1 MTKVKEQTDL
11 KNSSRHCRYGAVFAG
26 LFIVTA
32 LVCPFLGSHI
42 PEFGAVFQS
51 LSGNITTDGEIFF
64 MHRVPRVIL
73 GLTAGGTLAV
83 TGAVFQVILR
93 NPLAEPFTLGTTG
106 GATLGAVIAI
116 SVPSL
121 WVSWGPF
128 SSVQLFAL
136 AGAGGTLFLIYL
148 LASNKRGLAMH
159 TLLLA
164 GVTLSIFCAS
174 LVLLLRYLMNPDLLV
189 QMDRWMMGG
198 LEIVGYRE
206 LASLLPFLLP
216 GLGLM
221 FFIALPLNHLSVSEE
236 LARGHGIQVESIQK
250 ISFVAGGLATAAV
263 VSLTGPISFVGLIIP
278 HIVRRLTGYDQRL
291 VLPFSFL
298 LGGAVLTLCDAVTR
312 TLAAPSEMPVGIVT
326 ALIGCPVFIWILCSK
341 PD

>member
-1 MTKVKEQTDL
+1 MTRGKDDI
-11 KNSSRHCRYGAVFAG
+11 SRSKRRYIGGFIC

-32 LVCPFLGSHI
+32 LICPFLGSHI
-42 PEFGAVFQS
+42 PSGSAIVES
-51 LSGNITTDGEIFF
+51 LAGNITADGEIFL

-73 GLTAGGTLAV
+73 GLIAGGTLAV

-106 GATLGAVIAI
+106 GATLGAIIAI
-116 SVPSL
+116 SFPAL
-121 WVSWGPF
+121 WISWGPF

-136 AGAGGTLFLIYL
+136 AGAGGTLFIIYL
-148 LASNKRGLAMH
+148 LANKRTGLSMH

-221 FFIALPLNHLSVSEE
+221 FYIALPLNHLSVSEE
-236 LARGHGIQVESIQK
+236 LARGHGIQVEAVQK
-250 ISFVAGGLATAAV
+250 ISFIAGGLATSAV

-291 VLPFSFL
+291 VLPLSFL
-298 LGGAVLTLCDAVTR
+298 LGGVVLTLCDAATR

-326 ALIGCPVFIWILCSK
+326 ALIGCPVFLWILCKK
-341 PD
+341 PG